1 MNTKFVAL
9 LALALIGS
17 GPALAQPAA
26 PAPAPKPT
34 VSLESLLQGGYE
46 VKVIT
51 DVSSDEQ
58 KAIWPNDAVNPYIM
72 VTLQKGASLAVCAM
86 SMASWVGV
94 ADSTLANTS
103 LCKKN

>member
-9 LALALIGS
+9 LAAALFAS

-34 VSLESLLQGGYE
+34 VSVESLLQGGYE

-51 DVSSDEQ
+51 DVSADEQ
-58 KAIWPNDAVNPYIM
+58 KSIWPSDAVNPYIM
-72 VTLQKGASLAVCAM
+72 VTLQKGGSLAVFAM
-86 SMASWVGV
+86 SMVSWVNQS
-94 ADSTLANTS
+94 DSTLANAS